1 MSNFTIS
8 LKEHKRKESHSWLSR
23 CKHSVFGYLCTLLLI
38 IGINGGTF
46 ENAEAQETVAAA
58 DSLALVAYY
67 FATHGDE
74 WIDNSGWLEEPVAF
88 WVGVD
93 AVEEVNPG
101 EWRVTSIDMPRNNM
115 TRPGTFP
122 PELADLAYVDFWK
135 SDVNLHS
142 GGIEVF
148 AEMERLEELLV
159 RTNLLS
165 GPVPWDLF
173 ATMPTME
180 EFRIRQNYFTGE
192 MPAVLG
198 ANGEW
203 PVLRRIFLDENLI
216 SGQIPEVTA
225 DMQSLNQVYLHNLR
239 LTGPIPDWSIIDE
252 MEYYRIAGNDLDPGP
267 IPDWIFNAW
276 GETLVRFQI
285 HNTNRTG
292 SIPQSFTDLIQLEQF
307 IIGGIADEIGNG
319 ETTADIPNMQFMPSL
334 RRINF
339 QGGGWSGP
347 IPDWVGQVANLE
359 DVIFANM
366 DITGDLPAN
375 LVDPDP
381 ITLIFLDN
389 LNITGGIPVAWQQA
403 AGLEGLVIRDNDQM
417 SIGEI
422 PSFIGGSMGSITRLE
437 LSGSGV
443 TGAIP
448 TNLNNLNLEI
458 LNLRDNPG
466 ITGTGIPAWLQNKRL
481 STLELSRT
489 GIQLDEIPSWIAQQN
504 RLSYLGLAG
513 LGIQGEIPDFFGQ
526 PGLQSLNLS
535 TLALNDNNLT
545 GPIPAALGNLVSLD
559 SLNLANNQLSGD
571 IPAALANA
579 GRITDDLILLE
590 AVILSGNPELSGEIP
605 LGFADADF
613 MRVFEYDG
621 TDICEP
627 DNAAYEQWIE
637 GIPAFAAESYPTAY
651 FSVQR
656 TQLCSAVSVDS
667 DPTQVYTFRLQN
679 NYPNPFNPSTIINY
693 EIPEASNVTLSVFNI
708 LGQRVATLV
717 NEQKPAGVHQ
727 IQFDASNMASGSYI
741 YRLEAGDHVQ
751 SRQMLLIK

>member
-8 LKEHKRKESHSWLSR
+8 FKENKRKELHRLSR
-23 CKHSVFGYLCTLLLI
+23 CKYAMSGIVCALLLI
-38 IGINGGTF
+38 LGITGFSF
-46 ENAEAQETVAAA
+46 ENAKAQETVAAA

-67 FATHGDE
+67 FATHGDD

-93 AVEEVNPG
+93 EVEEVNPG

-122 PELADLAYVDFWK
+122 PELADMEYVDFWK

-148 AEMERLEELLV
+148 AEMERLEELLI
-159 RTNLLS
+159 RSNILS

-216 SGQIPEVTA
+216 SGQIPQVTA

-252 MEYYRIAGNDLDPGP
+252 MEYYRIAGNNLEPGP
-267 IPDWIFNAW
+267 IPEWIFNTW

-307 IIGGIADEIGNG
+307 IIGGIADDIGNG
-319 ETTADIPNMQFMPSL
+319 LTTADIPNMQFMPSL

-347 IPDWVGQVANLE
+347 IPDWVGQVPNLE

-389 LNITGGIPVAWQQA
+389 LNITGGIPAAWQQA

-417 SIGEI
+417 SIGDI
-422 PSFIGGSMGSITRLE
+422 PSFIGGSMGSLTRLE

-443 TGAIP
+443 TGEIP
-448 TNLNNLNLEI
+448 TNLNNLNLDI
-458 LNLRDNPG
+458 LNFRDNPG
-466 ITGTGIPAWLQNKRL
+466 ITGNGIPAWLQNKSL
-481 STLELSRT
+481 NTLELSRT
-489 GIQLDEIPSWIAQQN
+489 GLQVDAIPSWIAQQN
-504 RLSYLGLAG
+504 SLSYLGLAG
-513 LGIQGEIPDFFGQ
+513 LGIGGEIPDFFGQ
-526 PGLQSLNLS
+526 GLLSINLN
-535 TLALNDNNLT
+535 TLALNDNNIT
-545 GPIPAALGNLVSLD
+545 GSIPASLGDVVSLD
-559 SLNLANNQLSGD
+559 SLNLANNQLSGE
-571 IPAALANA
+571 IPVALTNA
-579 GRITDDLILLE
+579 GRITQDLNLLE
-590 AVILSGNPELSGEIP
+590 AVILSGNSGLTGEIP
-605 LGFADADF
+605 VQFANADF
-613 MRVFEYDG
+613 MRVFEVDG
-621 TDICEP
+621 TDLCEP
-627 DNAAYEQWIE
+627 DNASYVDWIE
-637 GIPAFAAESYPTAY
+637 GIPDFAAQTYPTAY
-651 FSVQR
+651 FSVTRVQS
-656 TQLCSAVSVDS
+656 CISVSVED
-667 DPTQVYTFRLQN
+667 DAANVYTFNLER
-679 NYPNPFNPSTIINY
+679 NYPNPFNPTTNIRY
-693 EIPEASNVTLSVFNI
+693 EIPEAANVKLEVFNV
-708 LGQRVATLV
+708 LGQRVVTLV
-717 NEQKPAGVHQ
+717 NEQKAAGTHTLV
-727 IQFDASNMASGSYI
+727 FDASNLSSGTYM
-741 YRLEAGDHVQ
+741 YRLEAGDNVQ
-751 SRQMLLIK
+751 SYKMVLIK